1 MSGTDG
7 PEHGHREP
15 TSRRVA
21 DRGSLVRPAFRRLGA
36 RLVSAEVVL
45 PAVVFL
51 VVVTAWQVVVPGLGI
66 ESYVL
71 PTPSQIVRGL
81 SREYPTILEHLW
93 ATLQAFA
100 VAFSLTAVSGYLLA
114 LVMSQWTVLE
124 TTFYPYVIAARSIPV
139 ITLLPIFLI
148 WLGFGFPSIVAIGYL
163 ISFFAMV
170 VNSLSGF
177 NATDEELVEMIRSF
191 SASRW
196 EVFRNVH
203 LYASLPAVF
212 AGLKISVILAFTGV
226 IVGEFLIGTEG
237 IGYLILQYNTSLAVP
252 EMFASVL
259 VISATQLL
267 LFGALVG
274 IERKLLTWHYG
285 TDT

>member
-21 DRGSLVRPAFRRLGA
+21 DRGSLVRPAFRRLGS